1 VTAHRPILDAA
12 VRAADL
18 ADPAECARIDAFV
31 GEHPGSE
38 PFHRPQWS
46 RAVEQGCGQKSHYLV
61 AERPGGGLAGC
72 LPLTHV
78 RSALF
83 GRALVSAGF
92 GTGGGVLAGDDRA
105 ARALLGAA
113 EALADRLGCSTLELR
128 GGPIPGGYRVCDDV
142 YAGFAMPLPRGEEAI
157 MKAIKRRHRG
167 VKRGRALGLRAR
179 VGRGPGERSDF
190 FRVYGESMRNLGSPV
205 FPPRL
210 FDSVLDR
217 FGEDSDILIVEDCG
231 GRPVAGLL
239 NLYFRDTILP
249 YWGGGTASAR
259 DCFANEFMYF
269 EAMCQ
274 ASKRGFTRFDF
285 GRSKIGSGNH
295 AFKANWG
302 IEPQPLRYG
311 IRTAA
316 GAAPRDLNPLSPKNR
331 LKVEAWKKLPLVV
344 ANRLGP
350 VLARGLG

>member
-1 VTAHRPILDAA
+1 MTAHRPILNAA

-18 ADPAECARIDAFV
+18 TDAAEVARIDSYVREQHGF
-31 GEHPGSE
+31 E

-46 RAVEQGCGQKSHYLV
+46 QAVEQGCGQTSHYLV

-72 LPLTHV
+72 LPLNDV

-92 GTGGGVLAGDDRA
+92 GTGGGVLADDGLA
-105 ARALLGAA
+105 AEALLGAA
-113 EALADRLGCSTLELR
+113 EALADRLGCATLELR
-128 GGPIPGGYRVCDDV
+128 GGPIPAGYRVCDDL
-142 YAGFAMPLPRGEEAI
+142 YAGFAMPLPKGEEAI

-179 VGRGPGERSDF
+179 VGRGARERSDF

-210 FDSVLDR
+210 FEAVLDR
-217 FGEDSDILIVEDCG
+217 FGEDADILIVERDG
-231 GRPVAGLL
+231 NPVAGLL
-239 NLYFRDTILP
+239 NLYFKETILP
-249 YWGGGTASAR
+249 YWGGGTAAAR

-274 ASKRGFTRFDF
+274 ASARGFTRFDF
-285 GRSKIGSGNH
+285 GRSKVGSGNH
-295 AFKANWG
+295 SFKANWG
-302 IEPQPLRYG
+302 IEPVPLRYG
-311 IRTAA
+311 IRTAP

-331 LKVEAWKKLPLVV
+331 LKVEAWKKLPLLV

-350 VLARGLG
+350 LLARGLG

>member
-1 VTAHRPILDAA
+1 MTAHAPILAAA

-18 ADPAECARIDAFV
+18 ADSAECARIDSYV
-31 GEHPGSE
+31 REHKASE

-46 RAVEQGCGQKSHYLV
+46 QAVEQGCGQRAYYLV

-72 LPLTHV
+72 LPLTDV

-92 GTGGGVLAGDDRA
+92 GTGGGVLADDDKA
-105 ARALLGAA
+105 ADALLRAA
-113 EALADRLGCSTLELR
+113 EALADRLGCATLELR
-128 GGPIPGGYRVCDDV
+128 GGPIPDGYRVCDDV
-142 YAGFAMPLPRGEEAI
+142 YAGFAMTLPEGEDAI

-167 VKRGRALGLRAR
+167 VKRGRSLGLKARFGNSGRERA
-179 VGRGPGERSDF
+179 DF

-210 FDSVLDR
+210 FESVLDR
-217 FGEDSDILIVEDCG
+217 FGEDADILIVEDSAG
-231 GRPVAGLL
+231 NPLAGLL
-239 NLYFRDTILP
+239 NLYLNGTILP
-249 YWGGGTASAR
+249 YWGGGTAAAR

-269 EAMCQ
+269 EAMCH
-274 ASKRGFTRFDF
+274 ASRRGCDRFDF

-295 AFKANWG
+295 SFKANWG
-302 IEPQPLRYG
+302 IKPEPLRYG
-311 IRTAA
+311 IRTAP
-316 GAAPRDLNPLSPKNR
+316 GAAARDLNPLSPKNR
-331 LKVEAWKKLPLVV
+331 LKVEAWKKLPLFV

-350 VLARGLG
+350 LLARGLG

>member
-1 VTAHRPILDAA
+1 MTAHRPIANAA
-12 VRAADL
+12 VRSADL
-18 ADPAECARIDAFV
+18 ADPAECARIDAYAR
-31 GEHPGSE
+31 EHPGSE

-46 RAVEQGCGQKSHYLV
+46 QAVEQGCGQQAHYLIV
-61 AERPGGGLAGC
+61 ERPGGALAGC
-72 LPLTHV
+72 LPLTDV

-92 GTGGGVLAGDDRA
+92 GTGGGVLADDDQA
-105 ARALLGAA
+105 ANALLRAA
-113 EALADRLGCSTLELR
+113 EALADRLGCATLELR

-142 YAGFAMPLPRGEEAI
+142 YAGFAMALPQGEDAI

-167 VKRGRALGLRAR
+167 VKRGRALGLQAR
-179 VGRGPGERSDF
+179 VGRGQRERSDF
-190 FRVYGESMRNLGSPV
+190 FRVLGESMRNLGSPV

-210 FDSVLDR
+210 FEAVLDR
-217 FGEDSDILIVEDCG
+217 FGEDCDILVVEHG
-231 GRPVAGLL
+231 GEPVAGLL
-239 NLYFRDTILP
+239 NLYLNGTILP
-249 YWGGGTASAR
+249 YWGGGTAAAR

-269 EAMCQ
+269 EAMCH
-274 ASKRGFTRFDF
+274 ASRRGCDRFDF
-285 GRSKIGSGNH
+285 GRSKLGSGNH

-316 GAAPRDLNPLSPKNR
+316 GAAARDINPLSPKNR
-331 LKVEAWKKLPLVV
+331 LKVEAWKKMPLWL